1 MDSNTNHKIAL
12 DSFKSFNQH
21 DLEKLLSLYHDNAK
35 HFSPKL
41 KIHKPETLELIQEKE
56 QLRAC
61 WKDSFERLP
70 RQVYDPTNFI
80 AGESEI
86 FMEYIRNVDGEEQVM
101 VGEVL
106 EIVNSLIISSRV
118 YHS

>member
-1 MDSNTNHKIAL
+1 
-12 DSFKSFNQH
+12 
-21 DLEKLLSLYHDNAK
+21 
-35 HFSPKL
+35 
-41 KIHKPETLELIQEKE
+41 
-56 QLRAC
+56 
-61 WKDSFERLP
+61 LP
-70 RQVYDPTNFI
+70 GQVYDPTNFI

-86 FMEYIRNVDGEEQVM
+86 FMEYIRNVDGEEQAM